1 MKPKVTPTP
10 TVTPSLKTVKTEGF
24 HLGSSYGEQV
34 LICLRKIMQAISLH
48 SRSLVKQVGLTG
60 PQLIFLKAVAKS
72 EGMPVGEIAKAIS
85 LSQATVTGILERMV
99 KRGLVSRQR
108 SDRDKRQVLIRLT
121 PAGEQILAQAP
132 PLMQASFLKE
142 LEHLEDWEQT
152 MILSALQRIIHMMGA
167 EGFEVAPIL
176 APDPFDPMAESDTGV
191 VPESSL
197 ARNSVTG

>member
-1 MKPKVTPTP
+1 MKTSVTPTI
-10 TVTPSLKTVKTEGF
+10 TPARSEGF
-24 HLGSSYGEQV
+24 PLGSSYGEQV

-108 SDRDKRQVLIRLT
+108 SERDKRQVLIHLT

-132 PLMQASFLKE
+132 PLMQASFLKQ

-167 EGFEVAPIL
+167 EALAVAPIL
-176 APDPFDPMAESDTGV
+176 APDPFDPMAESNTGL

-197 ARNSVTG
+197 EQ

>member
-1 MKPKVTPTP
+1 MMTPSVTPARKSGIP
-10 TVTPSLKTVKTEGF
+10 
-24 HLGSSYGEQV
+24 LGSSYGEQV
-34 LICLRKIMQAISLH
+34 LICLRKIMQAITLH

-72 EGMPVGEIAKAIS
+72 EGLPVGEIAKAIS

-121 PAGEQILAQAP
+121 PAGTQILAQAP
-132 PLMQASFLKE
+132 PLMQASFLKQ
-142 LEHLEDWEQT
+142 LQHLEDWEQT
-152 MILSALQRIIHMMGA
+152 MILSALQRIINMMGA
-167 EGFEVAPIL
+167 EAFEVAPIL

-191 VPESSL
+191 VPEASL
-197 ARNSVTG
+197 ARGSGTG